1 MRLAMKTETTQDT
14 VTKPTRFLKRRGL
27 MLVLA
32 SPPGGGKTSISREV
46 IRRDAHTTVS
56 VSATTRKQ
64 RPGEEEGKHYFF
76 VNRER
81 FEQMVSAGDMLE
93 YALVYNGQMYGTPRA
108 PVEAALAEGNDVL
121 FDVDWQGNRSLSAT
135 AHDDVVSIFILPP
148 TWETLEERLHA
159 RAQDSEE
166 EIRRRMAKARDEIK
180 HYKEFQYII
189 VNYDFEESVQRVL
202 AILEGERLKRT
213 RLTNIEA
220 FVETLHPTKYLP

>member
-1 MRLAMKTETTQDT
+1 MKTDSLTDAED
-14 VTKPTRFLKRRGL
+14 KPTRFLKRRGL

-46 IRRDAHTTVS
+46 ISRDPDCLVS
-56 VSATTRKQ
+56 VSATTRQQ

-76 VNRER
+76 VSREK
-81 FEQMVSAGDMLE
+81 FEDMVAAGGMLE
-93 YALVYNGQMYGTPRA
+93 YALVYNGQMYGTPRE
-108 PVEAALAEGNDVL
+108 PVEHALAAGHDVL
-121 FDVDWQGNRSLSAT
+121 FDVDWQGNRSLTAT
-135 AHDDVVSIFILPP
+135 AEEDVVSIFILPP
-148 TWETLEERLHA
+148 TWDDLEVRLHN

-166 EIRRRMAKARDEIK
+166 EIRKRLAKAKDEIK

-220 FVETLHPTKYLP
+220 FVETLHPTDSKKLL

>member
-1 MRLAMKTETTQDT
+1 MTKERPPEEEA
-14 VTKPTRFLKRRGL
+14 KPTRFLKRRGL

-46 IRRDAHTTVS
+46 IARDPHCLIS
-56 VSATTRKQ
+56 VSATTRKR

-76 VNRER
+76 VSREK
-81 FEQMVSAGDMLE
+81 FEEMVANGEMLE

-108 PVEAALAEGNDVL
+108 PVERALSEGSDVL

-148 TWETLEERLHA
+148 AWDALEQRLHS
-159 RAQDSEE
+159 RAQDSED
-166 EIRRRMAKARDEIK
+166 EIRKRLAKARDEIK

-220 FVETLHPTKYLP
+220 FVETLKPGK

>member
-1 MRLAMKTETTQDT
+1 MKTDSPDADP
-14 VTKPTRFLKRRGL
+14 KPTRFLKRRGL

-32 SPPGGGKTSISREV
+32 SPPGGGKTSITRE
-46 IRRDAHTTVS
+46 ILKRDDHTTIS

-76 VNRER
+76 VSREK
-81 FEQMVSAGDMLE
+81 FETMVANGEMLE

-108 PVEAALAEGNDVL
+108 PVEAALAEGRDIM
-121 FDVDWQGNRSLSAT
+121 FDIDWQGNRSLTAT

-148 TWETLEERLHA
+148 TWDALEQRLHN

-166 EIRRRMAKARDEIK
+166 EIRKRLTKARDEIK

-220 FVETLHPTKYLP
+220 FVDTLRPKK

>member
-1 MRLAMKTETTQDT
+1 MKTDSTSDT
-14 VTKPTRFLKRRGL
+14 ATEATKPTRFLKRRGL

-46 IRRDAHTTVS
+46 LRRDDHTSIS

-64 RPGEEEGKHYFF
+64 RPGEEEGKHYYF
-76 VNRER
+76 VSRER
-81 FEQMVSAGDMLE
+81 FEEMVAAGDMLE
-93 YALVYNGQMYGTPRA
+93 YALVYNGQMYGTPKA
-108 PVEAALAEGNDVL
+108 PVDAALLEGRDVM

-148 TWETLEERLHA
+148 TWLDLEKRLHS

-166 EIRRRMAKARDEIK
+166 EIKKRMAKAKDEIK

-220 FVETLHPTKYLP
+220 FVETLKPPK

>member
-1 MRLAMKTETTQDT
+1 MKTDTPETPA
-14 VTKPTRFLKRRGL
+14 TKPTRFLKRRGL

-32 SPPGGGKTSISREV
+32 SPPGGGKTSISREI
-46 IRRDAHTTVS
+46 IRRDDHTTIS

-64 RPGEEEGKHYFF
+64 RPGEEEGKHYYY
-76 VNRER
+76 VSREK
-81 FEQMVSAGDMLE
+81 FEDMVANGDMLE
-93 YALVYNGQMYGTPRA
+93 YALVYNGQMYGTPKA
-108 PVEAALAEGNDVL
+108 PVEAALAEGRDVL

-148 TWETLEERLHA
+148 TWDTLEQRLHS
-159 RAQDSEE
+159 RAQDSED
-166 EIRRRMAKARDEIK
+166 EIRRRLAKARDEIK

-213 RLTNIEA
+213 RLTNIEE
-220 FVETLHPTKYLP
+220 FVETLHPST

>member
-1 MRLAMKTETTQDT
+1 MKTHEPEEDPA
-14 VTKPTRFLKRRGL
+14 KPTRFLKRRGL

-32 SPPGGGKTSISREV
+32 SPPGGGKTSISRE
-46 IRRDAHTTVS
+46 ILRRDNHTTIS

-64 RPGEEEGKHYFF
+64 RPGEEEGKHYYY
-76 VNRER
+76 VTRDR
-81 FEQMVSAGDMLE
+81 FDEMVANGEMLE

-108 PVEAALAEGNDVL
+108 PVEAALAEGRDVM
-121 FDVDWQGNRSLSAT
+121 FDVDWQGNRSLTAS

-148 TWETLEERLHA
+148 TWEALETRLHN

-166 EIRRRMAKARDEIK
+166 EIKKRLAKAKDEIK

-189 VNYDFEESVQRVL
+189 VNYDFEESVQRVQ
-202 AILEGERLKRT
+202 AIIEGERLKRS

-220 FVETLHPTKYLP
+220 FVETLKPTK

>member
-1 MRLAMKTETTQDT
+1 MKTHEPEEDPD
-14 VTKPTRFLKRRGL
+14 KPTRFLKRRGL

-32 SPPGGGKTSISREV
+32 SPPGGGKTSISRE
-46 IRRDAHTTVS
+46 ILRRDNHTTIS

-64 RPGEEEGKHYFF
+64 RPGEEEGKHYYYVTRDKFD
-76 VNRER
+76 E
-81 FEQMVSAGDMLE
+81 MVANGEMLE

-108 PVEAALAEGNDVL
+108 PVEKALAEGRDVM
-121 FDVDWQGNRSLSAT
+121 FDVDWQGNRSLTAS

-148 TWETLEERLHA
+148 TWDALETRLHN

-166 EIRRRMAKARDEIK
+166 EIKKRLAKAKDEIK

-189 VNYDFEESVQRVL
+189 VNYDFEESVQRVQ
-202 AILEGERLKRT
+202 AIIEGERLKRS

-220 FVETLHPTKYLP
+220 FVETLKPSK